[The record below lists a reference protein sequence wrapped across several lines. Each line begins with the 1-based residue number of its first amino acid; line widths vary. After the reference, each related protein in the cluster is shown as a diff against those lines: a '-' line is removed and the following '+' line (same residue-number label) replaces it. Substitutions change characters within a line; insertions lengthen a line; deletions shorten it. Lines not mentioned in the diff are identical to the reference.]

1 MKGRHSA
8 TLVLIGWYLIV
19 PPALTWQSKQT
30 QLANILAERWKVIE
44 KHKTEK
50 MCLASLDRLDSQTLR
65 HWLVSASTLRSMQG
79 VNIRLAAECVED
91 SDARIRSVGPEDELW
106 AGGFGTT
113 SDR

>member
-8 TLVLIGWYLIV
+8 TLAIIGWYLIV

-50 MCLASLDRLDSQTLR
+50 MCLASLDHLDSQTLR
-65 HWLVSASTLRSMQG
+65 QWLRKSPTLRSMQG
-79 VNIRLAAECVED
+79 VNIRLAAECVDD
-91 SDARIRSVGPEDELW
+91 SDARIRSLRPEDELW
-106 AGGFGTT
+106 AGGLGTT